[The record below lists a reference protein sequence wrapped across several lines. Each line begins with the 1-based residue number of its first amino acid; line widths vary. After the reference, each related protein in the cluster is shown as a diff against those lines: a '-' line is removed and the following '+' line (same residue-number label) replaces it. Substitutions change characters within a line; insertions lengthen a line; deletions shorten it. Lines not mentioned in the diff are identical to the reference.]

1 MADNLIRLFK
11 DSLWILLFIII
22 FVVVVIGTKKLIIEP
37 ILTRLLP
44 SDYSKSIQSI
54 FVIIV
59 QLGVFYILSKY
70 YKNIQFIASGN
81 QLYKLLLGS
90 LIAIVIMSL
99 SIIILTKLNVLTI
112 QKVDSLNLK
121 ITLDLIMFFA
131 VLALFEEIMVRGI
144 AYGVLRNNFGAIAVI
159 LITSVIF
166 LVPHLTNKGITIYS
180 LISIL
185 LGGIILGT
193 LRELSGDI
201 IIPFAF
207 HFFWNLSQGF
217 FGLEVSGGETV
228 ATIFRSKFEGT
239 NIMTGGVFGIE
250 ASIITIGLLL
260 LGILI
265 LYKPV
270 FH

>member
-1 MADNLIRLFK
+1 MADNLISLLI
-11 DSLWILLFIII
+11 DSSWILLFILI
-22 FVVVVIGTKKLIIEP
+22 FVIVVIGTKKLIIEP
-37 ILTRLLP
+37 ILSRLFP
-44 SDYSKSIQSI
+44 NDYSKSIQSV

-59 QLGVFYILSKY
+59 QLSVFYVLSKCHN
-70 YKNIQFIASGN
+70 NIQIITSGN
-81 QLYKLLLGS
+81 QFYKLLLGS
-90 LIAIVIMSL
+90 IIAIMIMGL
-99 SIIILTKLNVLTI
+99 SIYILVKFKVLTV
-112 QKVDSLNLK
+112 QKVKSLNLK
-121 ITLDLIMFFA
+121 IIINLIMFFA
-131 VLALFEEIMVRGI
+131 VLALFEEIIVRGI
-144 AYGVLRNNFGAIAVI
+144 AYGVLRNNLGAVAVI

-166 LVPHLTNKGITIYS
+166 LLPHLTNKGITVYS
-180 LISIL
+180 LISIM
-185 LGGIILGT
+185 LGGIILGI

-207 HFFWNLSQGF
+207 HFFWNFSQGL

-228 ATIFRSKFEGT
+228 STIFRSKFEGK

-265 LYKPV
+265 LYKPI